1 MANNEKAIKILL
13 IDDEKS
19 FCDIFSFVLK
29 REGFDIKYFTD
40 PKEAL
45 LNIVSEKPDLI
56 LLDIAMPIINGF
68 SILSQLKKDLK
79 EKQPKIV
86 FLTNLKYSTDGS
98 LIDETYAKSL
108 GADGIIH
115 KTEDMDKVIEKIKEF
130 LKNE

>member
-19 FCDIFSFVLK
+19 FCDIFSFALK
-29 REGFDIKYFTD
+29 KEGFNIEYFTD

-45 LNIVSEKPDLI
+45 LNIVSKKPDLI

-86 FLTNLKYSTDGS
+86 FLTNLKYSADGS